1 MDCSFATG
9 GANTITRKTNIGGFG
24 PAVLVALYLLWAP
37 TDPPDIES
45 FTQLI
50 LNSVVTS
57 KIGHNEE
64 IVCCMITDY
73 IHCIC

>member
-37 TDPPDIES
+37 TDPP
-45 FTQLI
+45 
-50 LNSVVTS
+50 TS
-57 KIGHNEE
+57 SPLPS
-64 IVCCMITDY
+64 
-73 IHCIC
+73 

>member
-24 PAVLVALYLLWAP
+24 PAVLVALLSAVGTNW
-37 TDPPDIES
+37 PPDIES

-64 IVCCMITDY
+64 IVVW
-73 IHCIC
+73 